1 MYQDDVENFSKFGVK
16 FQENLVKLI
25 FLDRAFA
32 DQIGEVLDFSFFDV
46 SYLQAFVEMLYDY
59 KENYKVHP
67 SLNTMASV
75 LLSGQSKYDEVLFK
89 QMKDFIVRVH
99 SNQDTEGSDFIKDAS
114 LDFCRKQKLKAA
126 IIKSVDLL
134 RSSSFDEI
142 ADVIN
147 TALKL
152 GGTNDSGYDYLKD
165 FEKRF
170 LLKARDPVS
179 TGWSEF
185 DNITQG
191 GIGKGELGVAIAA
204 TGAGKSHVLVHL
216 GAQAVK
222 NGLTVVHYT
231 LELGDTVIARRY
243 DSCITGI
250 PLTYLNDNK
259 EKILETVQDI
269 EGTLIVKEYPTKS
282 ASPNTIRSHL
292 EKLRNLGTNVD
303 MILVDYADLLK
314 PKKAYS
320 EKRHDLE
327 SIYEELRGIA
337 KEFECPLWTC
347 SQTNRTG
354 YNAELVS
361 AESISEAFSKCF
373 VADFIFTLSRTA
385 DDKNENTGR
394 FFVAKNRFGPDGL
407 VYPIDMDTSKVY
419 INVHKKVS
427 IEEAKNKKD
436 PAKDQK
442 EYLRE
447 RYEKLMKSK
456 ETKQGD
462 S

>member
-25 FLDRAFA
+25 FLDRSFS
-32 DQIGEVLDFSFFDV
+32 DRIGEVIDISYFDV
-46 SYLQAFVEMLYDY
+46 GYLQAFVELLYEY
-59 KENYKVHP
+59 KTTYKVHP

-75 LLSGQSKYDEVLFK
+75 LLSKSNKYDEVIFK
-89 QMKDFIVRVH
+89 QMKDFLIRIH
-99 SNQDTEGSDFIKDAS
+99 SNQDTEGSDFIMDAS
-114 LDFCRKQKLKAA
+114 MDFCRKQKLKAA

-147 TALKL
+147 SALKL
-152 GGTNDSGYDYLKD
+152 GALNESGYDYLKD
-165 FEKRF
+165 FEQRF
-170 LLKARDPVS
+170 LIKARDPVS

-185 DNITQG
+185 DSITQG
-191 GIGKGELGVAIAA
+191 GLGKGELGVAIAA
-204 TGAGKSHVLVHL
+204 TGAGKSHILVHL
-216 GAQAVK
+216 GSEAVK

-250 PLTYLNDNK
+250 PLSYLNDNK
-259 EKILETVQDI
+259 DKILTAVQEV
-269 EGTLIVKEYPTKS
+269 EGSLIVKEYPTKA
-282 ASPNTIRSHL
+282 ASVSTLRSHL
-292 EKLRNLGTNVD
+292 DKLRSFGTKVD
-303 MILVDYADLLK
+303 MIIVDYADLLK
-314 PKKAYS
+314 PKKSYT

-327 SIYEELRGIA
+327 SIYEDLRGLA
-337 KEFECPLWTC
+337 KEFECPVWTC

-385 DDKNENTGR
+385 EDKNDNTGR

-419 INVHKKVS
+419 IKVHKKTSV
-427 IEEAKNKKD
+427 EEVKNKKD
-436 PAKDQK
+436 HAKDQK
-442 EYLRE
+442 QFLRE
-447 RYEKLMKSK
+447 RYEKLMKK
-456 ETKQGD
+456 KDEEIEE
-462 S
+462 

>member
-1 MYQDDVENFSKFGVK
+1 MYQDDVASFSKFGVK
-16 FQENLVKLI
+16 FQESLAKLI
-25 FLDRAFA
+25 FVDRVFA
-32 DQIGEVLDFSFFDV
+32 DRIGEVLDMSFFDV
-46 SYLQAFVEMLYDY
+46 SYLQSFMEILYDY
-59 KENYKVHP
+59 KGNYRVHP

-75 LLSGQSKYDEVLFK
+75 LLSEEEKHDEVIFK
-89 QMKDFIVRVH
+89 QMKDFLIRIH
-99 SNQDTEGSDFIKDAS
+99 SSQDVEGVDFIKDAS

-134 RSSSFDEI
+134 QSSSFDEI

-152 GGTNDSGYDYLKD
+152 GASNDFGYDYLKD
-165 FEKRF
+165 FEQRF

-179 TGWSEF
+179 TGWNEF
-185 DNITQG
+185 DMITQG
-191 GIGKGELGVAIAA
+191 GLGKGELGVAIAA

-222 NGLTVVHYT
+222 NGLTVAHYT

-243 DSCITGI
+243 DSCITGV
-250 PLTYLNDNK
+250 PLSFLNDNK
-259 EKILETVQDI
+259 EKILETVKDI
-269 EGTLIVKEYPTKS
+269 EGSLIVKEYPTKS
-282 ASPNTIRSHL
+282 ASAMTIRSHL
-292 EKLRNLGTNVD
+292 DKLRTRGIDVNL
-303 MILVDYADLLK
+303 ILIDYADLLK
-314 PKKAYS
+314 PKKSYS

-327 SIYEELRGIA
+327 SIYEDLRGIA
-337 KEFECPLWTC
+337 KEFECPIWTC

-385 DDKNENTGR
+385 DDKNENSGR

-419 INVHKKVS
+419 INVHKKS
-427 IEEAKNKKD
+427 TMSEINGKKNPAKN
-436 PAKDQK
+436 QK
-442 EYLRE
+442 ELLRE
-447 RYEKLMKSK
+447 KYDKLMGKK
-456 ETKQGD
+456 
-462 S
+462 

>member
-1 MYQDDVENFSKFGVK
+1 MYQNDSENFSKFGVK

-25 FLDRAFA
+25 FLDRSFS
-32 DQIGEVLDFSFFDV
+32 DRIGEVLDISYFDV
-46 SYLQAFVEMLYDY
+46 SYLQAFVELLYNY
-59 KENYKVHP
+59 KESYKVHP

-75 LLSGQSKYDEVLFK
+75 LLSNQGKYDEVIFK
-89 QMKDFIVRVH
+89 QMKDFLVRIH
-99 SNQDTEGSDFIKDAS
+99 SSQDTEGSDFIKDAS

-147 TALKL
+147 SALKL
-152 GGTNDSGYDYLKD
+152 GSLNESGYDYLKD
-165 FEKRF
+165 FEQRF
-170 LLKARDPVS
+170 LIKARDPVA
-179 TGWSEF
+179 TGWGEF
-185 DNITQG
+185 DGITQG
-191 GIGKGELGVAIAA
+191 GLGKGELGVAIAA
-204 TGAGKSHVLVHL
+204 TGAGKSHILVHL
-216 GAQAVK
+216 GSQAVK

-250 PLTYLNDNK
+250 PLSYLNDSK
-259 EKILETVQDI
+259 DKILTEVQNLD
-269 EGTLIVKEYPTKS
+269 GTLIVKEYPTKA
-282 ASPNTIRSHL
+282 ASVNTIRTHL
-292 EKLRNLGTNVD
+292 EKLRTFGTKID
-303 MILVDYADLLK
+303 MIIVDYADLLK
-314 PKKAYS
+314 PKKSYA

-327 SIYEELRGIA
+327 SIYEDLRGLA
-337 KEFECPLWTC
+337 KEFECPVWTC

-385 DDKNENTGR
+385 EDKNDNTGR

-407 VYPIDMDTSKVY
+407 VYPIEMDTSKVF
-419 INVHKKVS
+419 IKVLKKTTV
-427 IEEAKNKKD
+427 EEVKAKKD
-436 PAKDQK
+436 HAKDQK
-442 EYLRE
+442 QYLRD
-447 RYEKLMKSK
+447 RYDKLMKKK
-456 ETKQGD
+456 EEGE
-462 S
+462 

>member
-1 MYQDDVENFSKFGVK
+1 MYQNDIENFSNFGAK
-16 FQENLVKLI
+16 FQENLAKLI
-25 FLDRAFA
+25 FIDRAFA
-32 DQIGEVLDFSFFDV
+32 DQIGEVLDYSYFDV
-46 SYLQAFVEMLYDY
+46 NYLQSFVEMLYDY
-59 KENYKVHP
+59 RENYKVHP

-75 LLSGQSKYDEVLFK
+75 LLSEQNKHDEVIFK
-89 QMKDFIVRVH
+89 QMKDFMVRVH
-99 SNQDTEGSDFIKDAS
+99 ANQDTEGADFIKDAS

-147 TALKL
+147 NALKL
-152 GGTNDSGYDYLKD
+152 GGNNDCGYDYLKD
-165 FEKRF
+165 FEQRF

-179 TGWSEF
+179 TGWGEF

-191 GIGKGELGVAIAA
+191 GLGKGELGVAIAA
-204 TGAGKSHVLVHL
+204 TGAGKSHLLVHL

-243 DSCITGI
+243 DSCITGV
-250 PLTYLNDNK
+250 PLSYLNDNK

-269 EGTLIVKEYPTKS
+269 EGSLIVKEYPTKS

-292 EKLRNLGTNVD
+292 DKLRNLGTDVD
-303 MILVDYADLLK
+303 LILIDYADLLK
-314 PKKAYS
+314 PKKSYS

-337 KEFECPLWTC
+337 KEFECPMWTC

-354 YNAELVS
+354 YNAEIVS

-385 DDKNENTGR
+385 EDKNDNTGR

-419 INVHKKVS
+419 IDVHKKTS
-427 IEEAKNKKD
+427 MSEIKGKQD

-447 RYEKLMKSK
+447 RYEKLMKNNK
-456 ETKQGD
+456 GD
-462 S
+462 K